1 MTQNV
6 YIVDD
11 DDLVRAALFTL
22 LSMQENLIVRSFA
35 SGDLFLA
42 AASRLE
48 AGVVLL
54 DFRMAG
60 SSGVDVLNALR
71 KTSPTKFA
79 TIVATG
85 EGDTQLA
92 VQVMKLGAIDF
103 IEKPYEADGLLGAVN
118 AAFAHLFQD
127 RGAAENADN
136 ARTKIAALSPRERDV
151 LAGMIEGQANKVIG
165 HNLEISPRTVE
176 IYRANLMTKLSVRSL
191 SGALRIAFTAG
202 MVPIAA

>member
-42 AASRLE
+42 AASQLE